1 MGYFSPCEVLNVH
14 KLRRSATLALMAFE
28 KYQHL
33 YVCVQAILESPYLRA
48 NLLTMLLNIE
58 HTYRLIDGGRS
69 FPSPQWAHSTLYLLR
84 VIRTA
89 ACGSVEVS
97 EALHRVREQFMEIIS
112 RFRSIGAGNSDTL
125 KDIHRLCTYFE
136 DGLSGS
142 EWENS

>member
-1 MGYFSPCEVLNVH
+1 
-14 KLRRSATLALMAFE
+14 MAFE

-97 EALHRVREQFMEIIS
+97 EALHGVRKQFVEMTK
-112 RFRSIGAGNSDTL
+112 RFRSIGNRDSDPL

-136 DGLSGS
+136 DGLNTSTA
-142 EWENS
+142 EWQS